1 MTWLIIP
8 ILILVFW
15 LYLKFKR
22 TMKHKTI
29 IGRQVLVEYFDQNTN
44 FETVFPLIGTVTQK
58 IKVGSQDFFVVQ
70 FDKPF
75 VYESYDYDKIAIK
88 ERHAGHYI
96 GADGEIHVQV
106 CLPRKEL
113 KQDKYEITDFDHV
126 VWASIKNQ

>member
-8 ILILVFW
+8 ILILMLW
-15 LYLKFKR
+15 LYLKFKQ

-29 IGRQVLVEYFDQNTN
+29 IGKQVLVEYFDQNTN
-44 FETVFPLIGTVTQK
+44 FETIFPLTGTVTQK

-70 FDKPF
+70 FASSF
-75 VYESYDYDKIAIK
+75 VYESYNFDKIVIK

-96 GADGEIHVQV
+96 GADGEIHVHV

-113 KQDKYEITDFDHV
+113 KQEIYELTDFDHV
-126 VWASIKNQ
+126 VWATIKNL

>member
-1 MTWLIIP
+1 VTWLIIP
-8 ILILVFW
+8 ILILMFW

-44 FETVFPLIGTVTQK
+44 FETIFPLTGTVTQK

-75 VYESYDYDKIAIK
+75 VYESYQYDKIVIK

-96 GADGEIHVQV
+96 GADGEIHVHV
-106 CLPRKEL
+106 CLPRK
-113 KQDKYEITDFDHV
+113 
-126 VWASIKNQ
+126 